1 MADSKIL
8 ASHWQNWTLFG
19 LRWLF
24 VVGLSAAHY
33 LWLTQQETQPPNT
46 NNLGMAAVVSGLI
59 IAAYGIS
66 FIVKQ
71 FRPVAP
77 YVIMVGDVVIAGAF
91 VYATDG
97 HPTFLPFIM
106 FYIAATGLLRLGP
119 IFGSIQALG
128 VVAVS
133 LGVML
138 FVQDPED
145 LNMLVDPYS
154 VPVLGAIVGML
165 AVLGWVYV
173 RDTHGSG
180 HTHQLSQLVHKNT
193 QELQNMRE
201 RARAITDLTNALT
214 GTRDHA
220 KILDIALGIGQLSLN
235 RDVSSR
241 MISIV
246 FLYSSDDTMYI
257 ATSRGL
263 PTTEE
268 SSIILGTEGLVAEAL
283 EESMPMIGYNI
294 HNDPE
299 LGRIGGLKRMRSALV
314 IPLRA
319 HYNNY
324 GVLVFASGEAD
335 AFDED
340 HIDTLHS
347 LGVQA
352 TIALHNSVLY
362 DDLMAEKERIIQM
375 EEDSRKALV
384 RDLHDIPTQT
394 ISAVAMRIRIIMR
407 MMERDPGQVMD
418 ELQNVEGMAL
428 RATEEIRHVLFK
440 LRPLALESQGLKV
453 ALEQLAS
460 KMIETY
466 KQNMSVK
473 VAADVESSLDEAKQG
488 ALFYLIEEAA
498 NNARKYAEAELIRV
512 QVMQQ
517 DGTIVARI
525 HDNGKGLDIE
535 GIEGKSVGKG
545 SFGMTNMRERA
556 ELMDGTFDLKSAPG
570 KGTLV
575 VVRIPVDPITNGQ
588 ESRMRTSN
596 RVGV

>member
-1 MADSKIL
+1 MADSIGL
-8 ASHWQNWTLFG
+8 SSHWQNWTLFG

-24 VVGLSAAHY
+24 VVGLSTIHY
-33 LWLTQQETQPPNT
+33 LWLTQQETQQLNP
-46 NNLGMAAVVSGLI
+46 NNLMMAAIISGLI
-59 IAAYGIS
+59 IGAYGIS

-71 FRPVAP
+71 FQAVAQ
-77 YVIMVGDVVIAGAF
+77 YVIMVGDMVIAGVF

-97 HPTFLPFIM
+97 HPTFLLFIIL
-106 FYIAATGLLRLGP
+106 YITATGLLRLGP

-138 FVQDPED
+138 LVKSPED

-154 VPVLGAIVGML
+154 APVLGAIIGTL
-165 AVLGWVYV
+165 AVGGWVYV

-180 HTHQLSQLVHKNT
+180 HTQQLSQLVHKNT
-193 QELQNMRE
+193 QALQNMRE
-201 RARAITDLTNALT
+201 RARTITDLTNALT
-214 GTRDHA
+214 GTRNHA

-235 RDVSSR
+235 HDVSSR

-268 SSIILGTEGLVAEAL
+268 SAIILGTEGLVAEAL
-283 EESMPMIGYNI
+283 EESIPLIGDNI
-294 HNDPE
+294 HDDPE
-299 LGRIGGLKRMRSALV
+299 LGRIGGLKRMRSALA

-324 GVLVFASGEAD
+324 GVLLFASEEPD

-352 TIALHNSVLY
+352 TIALHNAVLY
-362 DDLMAEKERIIQM
+362 DDLLAEKERIIQM

-394 ISAVAMRIRIIMR
+394 ISALAMRIRIIMR
-407 MMERDPGQVMD
+407 IMERDPSQVMD

-440 LRPLALESQGLKV
+440 LRPLALENQGLKV

-466 KQNMSVK
+466 KQKMSVK
-473 VAADVESSLDEAKQG
+473 VAADVESSLDETKQG

-512 QVMQQ
+512 QVMRQ
-517 DGTIVARI
+517 DDTIVARI
-525 HDNGKGLDIE
+525 HDDGKGLDIE

-556 ELMDGTFDLKSAPG
+556 ELMDGTFDIKSALG

-575 VVRIPVDPITNGQ
+575 VVRIPIDLTSNGQ
-588 ESRMRTSN
+588 DSRMRMSN
-596 RVGV
+596 QVGV